1 MWNKD
6 EAEGKAKKIKGK
18 VKDKAGE
25 VINDPELESEGEAD
39 RVEGEVQDT
48 FGKVRRK
55 SGEVIEDIGRKV
67 GR

>member
-25 VINDPELESEGEAD
+25 MINDPELESEGEAE
-39 RVEGEVQDT
+39 RIEGEVQDK

-55 SGEVIEDIGRKV
+55 SGEVIEDIGKKV

>member
-25 VINDPELESEGEAD
+25 LINDPELESEGEAD
-39 RVEGEVQDT
+39 RIEGEVQDT

-55 SGEVIEDIGRKV
+55 SGEVIEDIGKKV

>member
-25 VINDPELESEGEAD
+25 MINDPELESEGEAE
-39 RVEGEVQDT
+39 RIEGEVQDT
-48 FGKVRRK
+48 YGKVRRK
-55 SGEVIEDIGRKV
+55 SGEVIEEIGKKV

>member
-6 EAEGKAKKIKGK
+6 EAEGKGKKIKGK

-25 VINDPELESEGEAD
+25 LLNDPELESEGEAD
-39 RVEGEVQDT
+39 RIEGEVQDT

-55 SGEVIEDIGRKV
+55 SGEVIEDIGKKV

>member
-25 VINDPELESEGEAD
+25 LINDPELESEGEAD
-39 RVEGEVQDT
+39 RIEGEVQDT

-55 SGEVIEDIGRKV
+55 SGEVIEEIGKKV

>member
-25 VINDPELESEGEAD
+25 MINDPDLEAEGEAEHI
-39 RVEGEVQDT
+39 EGELQDK

-55 SGEVIEDIGRKV
+55 SGEAIKEIGKKV

>member
-25 VINDPELESEGEAD
+25 LINDPELESEGEAD

-55 SGEVIEDIGRKV
+55 SGEVIEEIGKKV

>member
-25 VINDPELESEGEAD
+25 VLNDPELESEGEAD

-55 SGEVIEDIGRKV
+55 SGEVIEEIGKKV